1 MDLIL
6 LIDYLLEENN
16 KLKLII
22 SNLLNTNTT
31 NTNNTNTTNTE
42 SDFSICFH

>member
-6 LIDYLLEENN
+6 LINYLLEENN

-22 SNLLNTNTT
+22 SNLLNTNNTT
-31 NTNNTNTTNTE
+31 NTNNTE

>member
-22 SNLLNTNTT
+22 SNLLNTNNTT
-31 NTNNTNTTNTE
+31 NTNNTE